1 MSKSELIELL
11 QDALHTIECTDL
23 WKLEI
28 TAQLERAIEE
38 MKNVRETD
46 SVIEKATRQAF
57 AFRVLDKWITRG
69 TKERFVIVEIRE
81 RQEAEK
87 LNRQSDRSAA
97 RSNAEEAADI
107 IRTNLGLDKM
117 DILIARLASVSMKDF
132 LGALSALR
140 VN

>member
-1 MSKSELIELL
+1 MFEK
-11 QDALHTIECTDL
+11 
-23 WKLEI
+23 
-28 TAQLERAIEE
+28 
-38 MKNVRETD
+38 TD